1 MPAEIWESLKSVPFW
16 ASLGA
21 HPGIFYPGPLFLS
34 CTWLWSS
41 YDLLDLIHYLF
52 LAGCSCPV
60 SHQSCLPDVC
70 VCFCKGFLC
79 ASPCQRTLPVV
90 SHLVSLLWTYPVL
103 HLLWPQETYHCVQRA
118 TLRHFGSL
126 DISPLCILSSFLLQM
141 LCSGQCCASHP
152 GMAFLD
158 TFSLI
163 PWFLP
168 GCHPAG
174 SLPPFQLGC
183 SRASWHQPYLLSV
196 STNFP
201 SCLSY

>member
-1 MPAEIWESLKSVPFW
+1 MIFLTSFIICSLQAVHVQFHTRAVCLMCVCVFVRVSSVPW
-16 ASLGA
+16 N
-21 HPGIFYPGPLFLS
+21 
-34 CTWLWSS
+34 
-41 YDLLDLIHYLF
+41 
-52 LAGCSCPV
+52 
-60 SHQSCLPDVC
+60 
-70 VCFCKGFLC
+70 
-79 ASPCQRTLPVV
+79 ASPCQRTLPVA

-183 SRASWHQPYLLSV
+183 SRASWHQLYLLSV